1 MANLNLTDLEQAV
14 DKLSAPLKKVTA
26 ATGRYRDRLGE
37 AERAARNLSERKSGL
52 SRRFTG
58 ATSGIAAQSRELGR
72 WGGVT
77 RSSLGMIGGLAQWA
91 GPVLGGLSHAVKR
104 GVVDSA
110 ASFERFRTALESVE
124 GSSGKARASMDWIS
138 NFAVKTPFELE
149 QVTDAFVKLRSDG
162 MDPTRGL
169 LRTLGDA
176 SAAAGKPLMRAVE
189 AMTGAVSG
197 DNEGLAE
204 FGIEARAAE
213 GGKVRYEVEVGG
225 ETKIAEAMAADGA
238 QIRQVLSGILDIQYR
253 MRPAV
258 AHPSSAKKFGG
269 AMAKESKTFMG
280 MLGNLA
286 DQWAR
291 FRNLVIASGLFD
303 FLKGRLGALLDTLD
317 RMAADGSLQ
326 RIAEQVGTRAVAAF
340 RAAEEAIE
348 QLWPWVERIGEALS
362 WAAGKLGG
370 WGNLVLTLGGL
381 YLAMPFIGMANSLGG
396 VAKQS
401 AEALGGLRKLT
412 GAAGRA
418 APAGG
423 ARALGGVSGGLFP
436 AKSAGAAA
444 APGPGG
450 GVRQLSKRL
459 TAFTLAAGK
468 TAGGAIKS
476 FGASLASFAATGATA
491 AIAGLKGLIVS
502 TWTWTAALLAN
513 PITWVVAAVAAAA
526 VLIYKYW
533 EPVSGFFIRL
543 WDAVKVGAAAAW
555 EWIKGVWSAV
565 AEWFGSLSLA
575 EMGKALLA
583 TLGEG
588 IRAGAA
594 TVWESLNTVLGKV
607 REMLPFSDARRGP
620 LSKLTAAG
628 GSILETMGL
637 GVLRA
642 GSGGLMRPLSQTLA
656 HAAAGGFSS
665 QALSQPAPAPLPG
678 FPSRAASPPGAA
690 SFPSRI
696 DNSIHIRQLTVHQ
709 QPGEDAGELAER
721 LLREI
726 EHRWQVR
733 RRGALHD
740 DL

>member
-1 MANLNLTDLEQAV
+1 MADLNQAIE
-14 DKLSAPLKKVTA
+14 KLKAPLKNTTA
-26 ATGRYRDRLGE
+26 ATERFRDRLGA
-37 AERAARNLSERKSGL
+37 AERATRTLTERQRDARGRFVKSTEAIKEHTGRLERQGAAVRNVVSK
-52 SRRFTG
+52 SRRSFRL
-58 ATSGIAAQSRELGR
+58 SGE
-72 WGGVT
+72 
-77 RSSLGMIGGLAQWA
+77 
-91 GPVLGGLSHAVKR
+91 VLGWLGSLAYTVKS

-110 ASFERFRTALESVE
+110 ASFERFRTALEKVE
-124 GSSGKARASMDWIS
+124 GSSGKARASMKWIDD
-138 NFAVKTPFELE
+138 FAVKTPFDLD
-149 QVTDAFVKLRSDG
+149 QVTDAFVKLRSEG
-162 MDPTRGL
+162 MDPTDGL

-176 SAAAGKPLMRAVE
+176 AAATGKPLTRAVE

-197 DNEGLAE
+197 DNRALAE

-213 GGKVRYEVEVGG
+213 GGKIRYEYEVGG
-225 ETKIAEAMAADGA
+225 ETKIAEAVAGDGA
-238 QIRQVLSGILDIQYR
+238 QIRQVLGGILD
-253 MRPAV
+253 A
-258 AHPSSAKKFGG
+258 KFGG
-269 AMAKESKTFMG
+269 AMVQESKTFTG
-280 MLGNLA
+280 MLGNLT

-291 FRNLVIASGLFD
+291 FRNLVMASGLFD

-326 RIAEQVGTRAVAAF
+326 RIAEQVGTRAVEAF

-362 WAAGKLGG
+362 WAADKLGG
-370 WGNLVLTLGGL
+370 WGNLALTLGGL
-381 YLAMPFIGMANSLGG
+381 YMAKPFIGMANSLGG
-396 VAKQS
+396 VAKRS
-401 AEALGGLRKLT
+401 GEALGGLRKLT
-412 GAAGRA
+412 GAAGKA

-423 ARALGGVSGGLFP
+423 ARALDGVSGGLFP

-459 TAFTLAAGK
+459 ATFTLAAGK
-468 TAGGAIKS
+468 AAGGAIKS

-555 EWIKGVWSAV
+555 EWIKGIWSAV

-594 TVWESLNTVLGKV
+594 TALTALKQALGPMA
-607 REMLPFSDARRGP
+607 RFWPSSDAEEGP

-642 GSGGLMRPLSQTLA
+642 GSGGLIRPLSQTLA

-665 QALSQPAPAPLPG
+665 QALSLPAPAPLPG

>member
-1 MANLNLTDLEQAV
+1 MANLNLTDFERAV
-14 DKLSAPLKKVTA
+14 AKLSAPLKKITV
-26 ATGRYRDRLGE
+26 ATGRFHDKLGA
-37 AERAARNLSERKSGL
+37 AERAAHNLSERKSGL
-52 SRRFTG
+52 SRRFTS
-58 ATSGIAAQSRELGR
+58 ATSGIAAQNRQLR
-72 WGGVT
+72 VWGGT
-77 RSSLGMIGGLAQWA
+77 SRNYLGSLGGLAQWL

-110 ASFERFRTALESVE
+110 ASFERFRTALETVE

-138 NFAVKTPFELE
+138 NFAVKTPFEME

-162 MDPTRGL
+162 MDPTDGL

-176 SAAAGKPLMRAVE
+176 AAAAGKPLTRAVE
-189 AMTGAVSG
+189 AMTGAMSG
-197 DNEGLAE
+197 DNEGLAD

-213 GGKVRYEVEVGG
+213 GGKVRYEYEVGG

-238 QIRQVLSGILDIQYR
+238 QIRQVLGGILDI
-253 MRPAV
+253 
-258 AHPSSAKKFGG
+258 KFGG
-269 AMAKESKTFMG
+269 AMAQESKTFMG
-280 MLGNLA
+280 MMGNLA

-291 FRNLVIASGLFD
+291 FRNMVMASGLFD

-326 RIAEQVGTRAVAAF
+326 RIAEQVGTRAVEAF

-362 WAAGKLGG
+362 WAADKLGG
-370 WGNLVLTLGGL
+370 WGNLALTLGGL
-381 YLAMPFIGMANSLGG
+381 YLAKPFIGMANSLGG

-401 AEALGGLRKLT
+401 GEALGGLRKLT
-412 GAAGRA
+412 GAAGKA

-459 TAFTLAAGK
+459 AAFTLAAGK
-468 TAGGAIKS
+468 AAGGAIKS

-526 VLIYKYW
+526 ALIYKYW

-543 WDAVKVGAAAAW
+543 WDSVKVGAAAAW
-555 EWIKGVWSAV
+555 EWIKGVWSAA

-575 EMGKALLA
+575 GMGKALLA

-594 TVWESLNTVLGKV
+594 TALTALKQALAPMARFWPS
-607 REMLPFSDARRGP
+607 SDAEEGP

-642 GSGGLMRPLSQTLA
+642 GSGGLIRPLSQTLA

-665 QALSQPAPAPLPG
+665 QALSLPAPAPLPD

>member
-1 MANLNLTDLEQAV
+1 MANLNLMDFERAV
-14 DKLSAPLKKVTA
+14 DKLLAPMKKVTA
-26 ATGRYRDRLGE
+26 ATGRLRGQLGA

-58 ATSGIAAQSRELGR
+58 ATSGIAAQSRQLR
-72 WGGVT
+72 VWGGAT
-77 RSSLGMIGGLAQWA
+77 RSYLGGLGGLAQWL
-91 GPVLGGLSHAVKR
+91 GPTLGSLAYTVKSEF
-104 GVVDSA
+104 VDSA
-110 ASFERFRTALESVE
+110 ASFERFRSALESVE
-124 GSSGKARASMDWIS
+124 GSSGKARASMDWIES
-138 NFAVKTPFELE
+138 FAVKTPFELD

-162 MDPTRGL
+162 MDPTQGL
-169 LRTLGDA
+169 LRTLGDT
-176 SAAAGKPLMRAVE
+176 SAAAGVPLTRAVE
-189 AMTGAVSG
+189 TMTGAVSG
-197 DNEGLAE
+197 DHRGLE
-204 FGIEARAAE
+204 DFGIEARAAE
-213 GGKVRYEVEVGG
+213 GGKIRYEYEVDG

-238 QIRQVLSGILDIQYR
+238 RIQRVLGGILDI
-253 MRPAV
+253 
-258 AHPSSAKKFGG
+258 KFGG
-269 AMAKESKTFMG
+269 AMAKESKSFMG
-280 MLGNLA
+280 MMGNLA
-286 DQWAR
+286 GQWAR
-291 FRNLVIASGLFD
+291 FQRMVMASGLFD
-303 FLKGRLGALLDTLD
+303 WLTGRLGRLLDTLD
-317 RMAADGSLQ
+317 RMAASGELRQWAKRVGDGLITAFQ
-326 RIAEQVGTRAVAAF
+326 QAGEIGKQLGPLVTGIAGAVGKAANAVGGFGNLFQVLLGLGAAKK
-340 RAAEEAIE
+340 
-348 QLWPWVERIGEALS
+348 LWTMTESIRGLGGEALQ
-362 WAAGKLGG
+362 AAG
-370 WGNLVLTLGGL
+370 
-381 YLAMPFIGMANSLGG
+381 
-396 VAKQS
+396 
-401 AEALGGLRKLT
+401 
-412 GAAGRA
+412 
-418 APAGG
+418 
-423 ARALGGVSGGLFP
+423 
-436 AKSAGAAA
+436 
-444 APGPGG
+444 GP
-450 GVRQLSKRL
+450 RQLSKRL
-459 TAFTLAAGK
+459 AAFTLAAGK
-468 TAGGAIKS
+468 AAGGAIKS

-543 WDAVKVGAAAAW
+543 WDAVRVGAAAAW
-555 EWIKGVWSAV
+555 EWIKGVWNAA

-575 EMGKALLA
+575 GMGKALLA

-594 TVWESLNTVLGKV
+594 TVLTALKQALGPMA
-607 REMLPFSDARRGP
+607 RFWPSSDAEEGP

-642 GSGGLMRPLSQTLA
+642 GPGGLIRPLSQTLA

-665 QALSQPAPAPLPG
+665 QALSLPASAPLPG

>member
-1 MANLNLTDLEQAV
+1 MADLNQAV
-14 DKLSAPLKKVTA
+14 EKLKAPLKNITA
-26 ATGRYRDRLGE
+26 ATERFRDRLGA
-37 AERAARNLSERKSGL
+37 AERATRTLTERQRDARGRFVKSTEAIKEQTGRLGRQGDAVRSVVSKSGGSIRL
-52 SRRFTG
+52 SG
-58 ATSGIAAQSRELGR
+58 ELLVWLG
-72 WGGVT
+72 
-77 RSSLGMIGGLAQWA
+77 SLAYT
-91 GPVLGGLSHAVKR
+91 VKR
-104 GVVDSA
+104 EFVDSA
-110 ASFERFRTALESVE
+110 ASFERFRTALETVE
-124 GSSGKARASMDWIS
+124 GSSGKARASMKWIDD
-138 NFAVKTPFELE
+138 FAVKTPFELE
-149 QVTDAFVKLRSDG
+149 QVTGAFVKLRSDG

-169 LRTLGDA
+169 LHALGDA
-176 SAAAGKPLMRAVE
+176 SAAAGKPLMQAVE

-204 FGIEARAAE
+204 FGIEARAVD
-213 GGKVRYEVEVGG
+213 GGKVRYEYEVGG

-238 QIRQVLSGILDIQYR
+238 QIRQVLGGILDAKYR
-253 MRPAV
+253 MRPAA

-269 AMAKESKTFMG
+269 AMAQESKTFMG
-280 MLGNLA
+280 MMGNLA

-291 FRNLVIASGLFD
+291 LRNMVMASGLFD

-317 RMAADGSLQ
+317 RMAASGELQQWAKRVGDGL
-326 RIAEQVGTRAVAAF
+326 ITAF
-340 RAAEEAIE
+340 RQAAVIGK
-348 QLWPWVERIGEALS
+348 QLWPVVTGIASAVGKAANAVGGFGNLFQILVGLGAAKKLWPMTEGIRGLGGEALQ
-362 WAAGKLGG
+362 AAG
-370 WGNLVLTLGGL
+370 
-381 YLAMPFIGMANSLGG
+381 
-396 VAKQS
+396 
-401 AEALGGLRKLT
+401 
-412 GAAGRA
+412 
-418 APAGG
+418 
-423 ARALGGVSGGLFP
+423 
-436 AKSAGAAA
+436 
-444 APGPGG
+444 GP
-450 GVRQLSKRL
+450 RQLTKRL
-459 TAFTLAAGK
+459 AAFTLAAGK
-468 TAGGAIKS
+468 AAGGAIKS

-543 WDAVKVGAAAAW
+543 WDSVKVGAAAAW
-555 EWIKGVWSAV
+555 EWIKGVWSAA

-594 TVWESLNTVLGKV
+594 TALTALKQALEPMARFWPS
-607 REMLPFSDARRGP
+607 SDAEEGP

-665 QALSQPAPAPLPG
+665 QALSLPAPAPLPG

>member
-1 MANLNLTDLEQAV
+1 MQ
-14 DKLSAPLKKVTA
+14 
-26 ATGRYRDRLGE
+26 
-37 AERAARNLSERKSGL
+37 
-52 SRRFTG
+52 
-58 ATSGIAAQSRELGR
+58 
-72 WGGVT
+72 
-77 RSSLGMIGGLAQWA
+77 
-91 GPVLGGLSHAVKR
+91 
-104 GVVDSA
+104 
-110 ASFERFRTALESVE
+110 
-124 GSSGKARASMDWIS
+124 
-138 NFAVKTPFELE
+138 
-149 QVTDAFVKLRSDG
+149 
-162 MDPTRGL
+162 
-169 LRTLGDA
+169 
-176 SAAAGKPLMRAVE
+176 AVE

-213 GGKVRYEVEVGG
+213 GGKIRYEYEVGG

-238 QIRQVLSGILDIQYR
+238 QIRQVLGGILD
-253 MRPAV
+253 A
-258 AHPSSAKKFGG
+258 KFGG
-269 AMAKESKTFMG
+269 SMAEESKTFMG
-280 MLGNLA
+280 MMGNLT

-291 FRNLVIASGLFD
+291 FRNMVMASGLFD

-340 RAAEEAIE
+340 RAAEEAIG
-348 QLWPWVERIGEALS
+348 QLWPWVKRIGEALS
-362 WAAGKLGG
+362 WAADKLGG

-381 YLAMPFIGMANSLGG
+381 YMAKRFIGLANSLGG
-396 VAKQS
+396 VAKRS
-401 AEALGGLRKLT
+401 GEALGGLRKLT
-412 GAAGRA
+412 GAAGKA

-436 AKSAGAAA
+436 AKAAGAAA
-444 APGPGG
+444 VAGTGG

-459 TAFTLAAGK
+459 AAFTLAAGK
-468 TAGGAIKS
+468 AAGGAIKS

-513 PITWVVAAVAAAA
+513 PITWVVAAVAGAAA
-526 VLIYKYW
+526 LIYKYW

-543 WDAVKVGAAAAW
+543 WDSVRVGAAAAW
-555 EWIKGVWSAV
+555 EWIKGVWNAA

-575 EMGKALLA
+575 GMGKALLA

-588 IRAGAA
+588 IRAGAD
-594 TVWESLNTVLGKV
+594 TVLTALKQALGPMA
-607 REMLPFSDARRGP
+607 RFWPSSDAEEGP

-642 GSGGLMRPLSQTLA
+642 GSGGLMRPLAQTLA
-656 HAAAGGFSS
+656 PAAAGAFSS
-665 QALSQPAPAPLPG
+665 QALSLPAPAPLPG

-726 EHRWQVR
+726 EQRWQVR
-733 RRGALHD
+733 RRGALFD

>member
-1 MANLNLTDLEQAV
+1 MADLNQAIENL
-14 DKLSAPLKKVTA
+14 KAPLKNITAVTE
-26 ATGRYRDRLGE
+26 RFRDRLGVAGRATRTLTERQRDARGRFVKSTE
-37 AERAARNLSERKSGL
+37 AIKEQTGRLGRQGDAARNVVSKSGRSFRL
-52 SRRFTG
+52 SG
-58 ATSGIAAQSRELGR
+58 ELLALLGSLAHAAQ
-72 WGGVT
+72 
-77 RSSLGMIGGLAQWA
+77 
-91 GPVLGGLSHAVKR
+91 R
-104 GVVDSA
+104 GIVDSA
-110 ASFERFRTALESVE
+110 VSFERFRTALEAVE
-124 GSSGKARASMDWIS
+124 GSSGKARASMDWIES
-138 NFAVKTPFELE
+138 FAVKAPFELE
-149 QVTDAFVKLRSDG
+149 QVTGAFVKLRSEG

-213 GGKVRYEVEVGG
+213 GGKVRYEYEVGG

-238 QIRQVLSGILDIQYR
+238 QIRQVLGGILDAKYR
-253 MRPAV
+253 MRPAA

-269 AMAKESKTFMG
+269 AMAQESKTFMG
-280 MLGNLA
+280 MMGNLI

-291 FRNLVIASGLFD
+291 FRNMVMASGLFD
-303 FLKGRLGALLDTLD
+303 WLTGRLGRLLDTLD
-317 RMAADGSLQ
+317 RMAASGELQQWAKRIGDGL
-326 RIAEQVGTRAVAAF
+326 ITAF
-340 RAAEEAIE
+340 QQAGEIGR
-348 QLWPWVERIGEALS
+348 QLWPVVTGIASAVGKAANAVGGFGNLFQILVGLGAAKKLWPMTEGIRGLGGEALQ
-362 WAAGKLGG
+362 AAG
-370 WGNLVLTLGGL
+370 
-381 YLAMPFIGMANSLGG
+381 
-396 VAKQS
+396 
-401 AEALGGLRKLT
+401 
-412 GAAGRA
+412 
-418 APAGG
+418 
-423 ARALGGVSGGLFP
+423 
-436 AKSAGAAA
+436 
-444 APGPGG
+444 GP
-450 GVRQLSKRL
+450 RQLSKRL
-459 TAFTLAAGK
+459 AMFTLAAGK
-468 TAGGAIKS
+468 AAGGAIKS
-476 FGASLASFAATGATA
+476 FGASLATFAATGATA

-502 TWTWTAALLAN
+502 TWIWTAALLAN

-543 WDAVKVGAAAAW
+543 WDSVKVGAAAAW
-555 EWIKGVWSAV
+555 EWIKGVWSAA

-594 TVWESLNTVLGKV
+594 TALTALKQALAPMARFWPS
-607 REMLPFSDARRGP
+607 SDAEEGP

-642 GSGGLMRPLSQTLA
+642 GSDGLMRPLSQTLA

-665 QALSQPAPAPLPG
+665 QALSLPAPTPLPG

>member
-1 MANLNLTDLEQAV
+1 MANLNLMGVEQAV
-14 DKLSAPLKKVTA
+14 GKLLAPMKKATA
-26 ATGRYRDRLGE
+26 ATGRFRHQLG
-37 AERAARNLSERKSGL
+37 ASERAARNLSKSKSGL

-58 ATSGIAAQSRELGR
+58 ATSGIAAQNRELRR
-72 WGGVT
+72 WGGGT
-77 RSSLGMIGGLAQWA
+77 RGYLGSLGALARWA
-91 GPVLGGLSHAVKR
+91 GPALGGLGYAVNR

-110 ASFERFRTALESVE
+110 ASFERFRTALEKVE
-124 GSSGKARASMDWIS
+124 GSSGKARASMDWIES
-138 NFAVKTPFELE
+138 FAVKTPFELG
-149 QVTDAFVKLRSDG
+149 QVRAAFVKLRSEG
-162 MDPTRGL
+162 MGPTDGL

-176 SAAAGKPLMRAVE
+176 AAATGKPLTRAVE

-197 DNEGLAE
+197 DNEGLAD

-213 GGKVRYEVEVGG
+213 GGKIRYEYEVGG
-225 ETKIAEAMAADGA
+225 EMKVAEAMAGDGA
-238 QIRQVLSGILDIQYR
+238 QIRQVLGGILD
-253 MRPAV
+253 A
-258 AHPSSAKKFGG
+258 KFGG
-269 AMAKESKTFMG
+269 AMAQESKTFMG

-291 FRNLVIASGLFD
+291 FRNMVMASGLFD
-303 FLKGRLGALLDTLD
+303 WLTGRLGRLLDTLD
-317 RMAADGSLQ
+317 RMAASGELQQWAKRVGDGL
-326 RIAEQVGTRAVAAF
+326 ITAF
-340 RAAEEAIE
+340 QQAGVIGR
-348 QLWPWVERIGEALS
+348 QLWPVVTGIAGAVGK
-362 WAAGKLGG
+362 AANAVGG
-370 WGNLVLTLGGL
+370 FGNLLWILGGL
-381 YLAMPFIGMANSLGG
+381 GTAKKLWTMTESIRGLGS
-396 VAKQS
+396 K
-401 AEALGGLRKLT
+401 ALE
-412 GAAGRA
+412 AAG
-418 APAGG
+418 
-423 ARALGGVSGGLFP
+423 
-436 AKSAGAAA
+436 
-444 APGPGG
+444 GP
-450 GVRQLSKRL
+450 RQLSKRL
-459 TAFTLAAGK
+459 ATFTLAAGK
-468 TAGGAIKS
+468 AAGGAIKS

-543 WDAVKVGAAAAW
+543 WDSVKVGAAAAW
-555 EWIKGVWSAV
+555 EWIKGVWSAA

-594 TVWESLNTVLGKV
+594 TALTALKQALGPMA
-607 REMLPFSDARRGP
+607 RFWPSSDAEEGP

-665 QALSQPAPAPLPG
+665 QALSLPAPAPLPG